1 MLLKQLKSLKNS
13 VHAGDRAKF
22 IVSSWNNI
30 NAYAS
35 QMSGEDELIKKTN
48 NGLQMLDE
56 AFSSEE
62 DDNLVQPLEI
72 EEE

>member
-1 MLLKQLKSLKNS
+1 
-13 VHAGDRAKF
+13 
-22 IVSSWNNI
+22 
-30 NAYAS
+30 
-35 QMSGEDELIKKTN
+35 MSGEDELIKKTN